1 MVRSWTEI
9 ENNIVSVERVR
20 EYLRTPKEVANQ
32 LLTLLAE
39 VKISAN
45 KTHNFSVPPGQ
56 TPSLKVMFPLKNCS
70 ICFLSNWLDLF
81 YNLWS
86 SLFP

>member
-56 TPSLKVMFPLKNCS
+56 TPSFPLLKGELKVMFPLKNCS
-70 ICFLSNWLDLF
+70 ICFLSN
-81 YNLWS
+81 
-86 SLFP
+86 

>member
-32 LLTLLAE
+32 LLILLAE
-39 VKISAN
+39 VNIFAN
-45 KTHNFSVPPGQ
+45 
-56 TPSLKVMFPLKNCS
+56 
-70 ICFLSNWLDLF
+70 
-81 YNLWS
+81 
-86 SLFP
+86 